1 MVLIYRLML
10 FIITVI
16 SLQSATGQN
25 NRIDY
30 LAYYKFINEA
40 EIATISKNYNSAD
53 SIFKI
58 GFNKVS
64 KPFAQDLFLAAI
76 NAHHKKDIN
85 LTEHYLEES
94 FKNGLQF
101 RQIRKSILNTYLS
114 QEEKRYKRFK
124 KKYKSLRK
132 HYKTGLNK
140 SRVRKGIYNL
150 FSWKKQKKAMQ
161 KIGNKNFSRI
171 VSVCNQ
177 NGFPGRSL
185 IGDNLKRKYDVED
198 ISLLMRHMDKYEL
211 DSLKPFI
218 LKSIFTG
225 ELHPWHY
232 ASAFDYCQ
240 MFKTDITDLDEDGNH
255 IMVVQQKLGT
265 MSYTDENGKHIIFP
279 IENLEKAT
287 SIRKEIGLEPLTDY
301 AKKRGWEFP
310 REGFYEKKFI
320 KKKK

>member
-140 SRVRKGIYNL
+140 S
-150 FSWKKQKKAMQ
+150 